1 MAQNSWPF
9 ENADTTEDQYS
20 LLFGRYGKP
29 GTMFMGVA
37 SQPNQ
42 TGAGS
47 LTVYGD
53 SSGMQVKVRSGFAV
67 VRGFAYQNTTN
78 GQTVALD
85 TGSASPRIDL
95 IVLTLDPSSNSI
107 VLAVVKGTPAASPTA
122 PALTQND
129 TSGIYQMEIGRV
141 LVPALATTVAAGDV
155 TDTRPCLPYGTG
167 VWTTTQ
173 RPAGVQGQMGWNVST
188 NTLEVYTGSAWQEVQ
203 PNNINAARITSGT
216 LDAGRIPTLPISSIS
231 SLPYPAS
238 DMVIPD
244 GSGGWTSTGMPEIV
258 RSGIVNNPTVGTT
271 LTTTGPTIST
281 SRGPQFV
288 MVIGTAIIGAAAA
301 DRTITVRLTGGT
313 SGATLLENYPIFV
326 PSGKTGTLTA
336 CFTIAASGVDQT
348 VKMNYQSSNTP
359 TTSIDGYL
367 QLIAF

>member
-122 PALTQND
+122 PSLTQND

-141 LVPALATTVAAGDV
+141 LVPALATTIAAGDV
-155 TDTRPCLPYGTG
+155 TDTRPCLPAGAG
-167 VWTTTQ
+167 VWTASQ
-173 RPAGVQGQMGWNVST
+173 RPAGVQGQFGWNVTT
-188 NTLEVYTGSAWQEVQ
+188 NSLEVYTGSAWQEVQ
-203 PNNINAARITSGT
+203 PNNIDAARITSGT
-216 LDAGRIPTLPISSIS
+216 LDAARIPTIGINNVS
-231 SLPYPAS
+231 SLPYSAGTFP
-238 DMVIPD
+238 VPD
-244 GSGGWTSTGMPEIV
+244 GSGTWASLPLPEIV
-258 RSGIVNNPTVGTT
+258 RSGKVNNPTVGTS
-271 LTTTGPTIST
+271 LTTTGPSIST
-281 SRGPQFV
+281 NRNPDQVIV
-288 MVIGTAIIGAAAA
+288 MGTAIVGAAAA
-301 DRTITVRLTGGT
+301 DRTITVRLTGGA
-313 SGATLLENYPIFV
+313 SGATLLDDYPMFV
-326 PSGKTGTLTA
+326 PSGKTATITA
-336 CFTIAASGVDQT
+336 CFTILASGTNQVI
-348 VKMNYQSSNTP
+348 KMNYQSSSST

-367 QLIAF
+367 QFLAF

>member
-42 TGAGS
+42 TSAGS

-78 GQTVALD
+78 GQTVAID
-85 TGSASPRIDL
+85 TASSNPRIDL
-95 IVLTLDPSSNSI
+95 IVLRLDPSANTI
-107 VLAVVKGTPAASPTA
+107 VLAVVKGTPATTPTA

-129 TSGIYQMEIGRV
+129 TTGIYEMEIGRV
-141 LVPALATTVAAGDV
+141 TVPALASVIAAGNV
-155 TDTRPCLPYGTG
+155 SDTRPCLPVGVG

-173 RPAGVQGQMGWNVST
+173 RPTGVQGQMGWNTTTSQ
-188 NTLEVYTGSAWQEVQ
+188 LEVYTGSAWQEVK
-203 PNNINAARITSGT
+203 PSAIDASTISSGT
-216 LDAGRIPTLPISSIS
+216 LSISRIADGSIGTDKLFTNVGTGVLLGVDAGPGIKGIPF
-231 SLPYPAS
+231 YHV
-238 DMVIPD
+238 DY
-244 GSGGWTSTGMPEIV
+244 SGM
-258 RSGIVNNPTVGTT
+258 VNNPTVGTT
-271 LTTTGPTIST
+271 YTTTGPSVTTGGTNDQIIVT
-281 SRGPQFV
+281 
-288 MVIGTAIIGAAAA
+288 GTAFIGSAAA
-301 DRTITVRLTGGT
+301 DRTIFIKITQGSTVIKEFSQWVG
-313 SGATLLENYPIFV
+313 SGQTATVSMTV
-326 PSGKTGTLTA
+326 PHSAGYSATTY
-336 CFTIAASGVDQT
+336 
-348 VKMNYQSSNTP
+348 KMNYKSSSST

-367 QLIAF
+367 TVQGYY